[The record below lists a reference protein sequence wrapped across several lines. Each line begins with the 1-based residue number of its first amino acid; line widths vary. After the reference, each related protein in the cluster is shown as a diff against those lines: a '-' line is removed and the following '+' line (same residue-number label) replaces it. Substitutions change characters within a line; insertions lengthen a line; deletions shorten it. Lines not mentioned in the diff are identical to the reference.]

1 MSDHL
6 IVIPVHNE
14 AGTIGDV
21 VRGAARHGDVL
32 VVDDGSTD
40 GSSEVALSA
49 GAHVIRLARRGGKGA
64 ALRRGLTEA
73 LARDAQR
80 VVTMDGDGQHDPDDL
95 PRLLAAAAQ
104 APDALVIGGRLGG
117 IGQRAV
123 AVPLPSDRVAAIR
136 VAGFFIN
143 WLTGAAVSDT
153 QSGFRVY
160 PAGVIDAVRPRREGF
175 VLESEMLVGAAARGW
190 RLVEVPVA
198 AIHFAERRSR
208 FRPVRDGTAVGVY
221 LAARIARRWC
231 GEAWLIIRALC
242 RPFTAARRRPRH
254 RDLAEFTA
262 SHRHHPA
269 AWAAALG
276 RVHGGPY
283 ARDLAGLAARSAG
296 AAHAG
301 GGGGDRGHARAAG
314 PGPRHAGAAAPRP
327 RSHLRLH
334 RPVLLPGAPGRRRAR
349 PISMRRLLPRGY
361 LFTVLG
367 IAVGVAGLVALGAMA
382 ERISRFIEGGD
393 RFVLGQISV
402 AGEGMGMGAGFTAG
416 GLLRAAKIAE
426 IARVPGVAA
435 AQPQVMLPLKTT
447 TSQFLTLTQEL
458 VLGTDMSVPMIN
470 RNYRDLPVR
479 AGRFLQAG
487 DRGVAVLGT
496 DFAAA
501 RKLGVGGRLEVAGL
515 SWTIV
520 GVLDKTL
527 TAPDRFAMVTIED
540 ARDLWLRRDPLLVQL
555 FGAGGLGRGDLN
567 SGAAVA
573 WQPGE
578 DPDAVARRIQE
589 SVAGVNV
596 TIPGE
601 VSRLLKESTAF
612 FSALLLGVGA
622 LGLVIGGLSLSN
634 TVTAA
639 VFERIRDFGIKR
651 ALGATDLHLL
661 REVLGEALGVSLT
674 GGAAGVA
681 IALGIG
687 WLVDLRILRDGQQV
701 FLFSPRLLL
710 FALAFSVVLG
720 ALAAAYATLRIAH
733 LSPAEAIRRGT

>member
-1 MSDHL
+1 M
-6 IVIPVHNE
+6 
-14 AGTIGDV
+14 T
-21 VRGAARHGDVL
+21 
-32 VVDDGSTD
+32 
-40 GSSEVALSA
+40 
-49 GAHVIRLARRGGKGA
+49 
-64 ALRRGLTEA
+64 
-73 LARDAQR
+73 
-80 VVTMDGDGQHDPDDL
+80 
-95 PRLLAAAAQ
+95 
-104 APDALVIGGRLGG
+104 
-117 IGQRAV
+117 
-123 AVPLPSDRVAAIR
+123 
-136 VAGFFIN
+136 
-143 WLTGAAVSDT
+143 
-153 QSGFRVY
+153 
-160 PAGVIDAVRPRREGF
+160 
-175 VLESEMLVGAAARGW
+175 
-190 RLVEVPVA
+190 
-198 AIHFAERRSR
+198 
-208 FRPVRDGTAVGVY
+208 
-221 LAARIARRWC
+221 
-231 GEAWLIIRALC
+231 
-242 RPFTAARRRPRH
+242 
-254 RDLAEFTA
+254 
-262 SHRHHPA
+262 
-269 AWAAALG
+269 
-276 RVHGGPY
+276 
-283 ARDLAGLAARSAG
+283 
-296 AAHAG
+296 
-301 GGGGDRGHARAAG
+301 
-314 PGPRHAGAAAPRP
+314 
-327 RSHLRLH
+327 
-334 RPVLLPGAPGRRRAR
+334 
-349 PISMRRLLPRGY
+349 RLLPRGY

-458 VLGTDMSVPMIN
+458 VLGTDVSVPMVN
-470 RNYRDLPVR
+470 RNYRELPVR
-479 AGRFLQAG
+479 AGRFLQPG

-501 RKLGVGGRLEVAGL
+501 RKLGVGSRLEVAGL
-515 SWTIV
+515 SWRIV

-612 FSALLLGVGA
+612 FSALLLGIGA

-710 FALAFSVVLG
+710 FALVFSVVLG